1 MKLIGIRRRLLIIL
15 LTVIA
20 LAGLSLLLVDRMSQ
34 RSLTSVRMHVV
45 KRRVLQYVQS
55 HNQLPA
61 SLSVL
66 PEMSGYDNSVQDSW
80 NRNFIYE
87 VDSTGNVTL
96 KSYGKDGVVGG
107 DGENAD
113 MIGVFASR
121 DASGKWNDEL
131 VPWTVAPFTK

>member
-1 MKLIGIRRRLLIIL
+1 MLFGC
-15 LTVIA
+15 
-20 LAGLSLLLVDRMSQ
+20 VDRIPQ
-34 RSLTSVRMHVV
+34 RSLTTTRMHGV
-45 KRRVLQYVQS
+45 KRRVLQYAQS

-131 VPWTVAPFTK
+131 VPWIVAPFKK

>member
-1 MKLIGIRRRLLIIL
+1 MLFLLASASL
-15 LTVIA
+15 VA
-20 LAGLSLLLVDRMSQ
+20 LMLFGCVHRIPQ
-34 RSLTSVRMHVV
+34 RSLTTTRMHVV
-45 KRRVLQYVQS
+45 KRRVLQYAQS

-87 VDSTGNVTL
+87 IDSTGNVTL

-131 VPWTVAPFTK
+131 VPWTVAPFKK

>member
-1 MKLIGIRRRLLIIL
+1 MKRSMLFLLASASL
-15 LTVIA
+15 VA
-20 LAGLSLLLVDRMSQ
+20 LVLFGCVHRIPQ
-34 RSLTSVRMHVV
+34 RSLTTTRMHVV
-45 KRRVLQYVQS
+45 KRRVLQYAQS

-61 SLSVL
+61 NLSVL